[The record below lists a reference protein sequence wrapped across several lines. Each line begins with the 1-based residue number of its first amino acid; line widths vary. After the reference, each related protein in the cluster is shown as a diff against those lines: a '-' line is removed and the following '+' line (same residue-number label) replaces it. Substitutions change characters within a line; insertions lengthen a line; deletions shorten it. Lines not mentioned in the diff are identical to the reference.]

1 MFKHLVAHEDG
12 DDGGGGDDVDD
23 NDDDVKD
30 LEPPG
35 GVERLVAGEAAE
47 AVSVIVTACCDH
59 LFSREYLPRIARKI
73 GIVFH
78 HHYLDD
84 DDDEDDAVAR
94 NGSFMIHNDENNY
107 DDHDDTLPEHLG
119 QVPNT
124 ASPKIEVVSK
134 GVDFVFA
141 FFPNRSS

>member
-59 LFSREYLPRIARKI
+59 LLSREYLPSR
-73 GIVFH
+73 
-78 HHYLDD
+78 
-84 DDDEDDAVAR
+84 
-94 NGSFMIHNDENNY
+94 
-107 DDHDDTLPEHLG
+107 HDICQKFYTVGFSGQKFYTLIFTEFQQFWL
-119 QVPNT
+119 
-124 ASPKIEVVSK
+124 
-134 GVDFVFA
+134 
-141 FFPNRSS
+141 

>member
-12 DDGGGGDDVDD
+12 DDVGGGDDVDD

-35 GVERLVAGEAAE
+35 GVKRLVAGEAAE

-59 LFSREYLPRIARKI
+59 LLSREYLPRIARNI
-73 GIVFH
+73 GIAFY

-84 DDDEDDAVAR
+84 DGDEDDDVAR
-94 NGSFMIHNDENNY
+94 NGSFMIHNDESKY
-107 DDHDDTLPEHLG
+107 DDHDDTG
-119 QVPNT
+119 W
-124 ASPKIEVVSK
+124 
-134 GVDFVFA
+134 
-141 FFPNRSS
+141 FF

>member
-47 AVSVIVTACCDH
+47 AVSVIMTACCDH

-73 GIVFH
+73 GIIF

-84 DDDEDDAVAR
+84 DCDEDDAVAR
-94 NGSFMIHNDENNY
+94 NGSF
-107 DDHDDTLPEHLG
+107 
-119 QVPNT
+119 
-124 ASPKIEVVSK
+124 
-134 GVDFVFA
+134 
-141 FFPNRSS
+141 